1 MTEQRPSPEAREW
14 AAKAIEKHGPL
25 PQRLVDKVNRLR
37 AKYATSEPAPG
48 KRTA

>member
-1 MTEQRPSPEAREW
+1 MTERPSPEAREW

-37 AKYATSEPAPG
+37 RKAAEQKPER
-48 KRTA
+48 RTA